1 MEYCGID
8 LHAEYSQ
15 ICILD
20 EGGEVMETSRVR
32 TSQKAL
38 ERFFCRDRMRVAM
51 EAGGSSPWVSRL
63 LGSLGHEV
71 VVCSPRRV
79 RLIAESSLKNDKVD
93 AEVLARLVRLDPEFL
108 KPIQHRSEQAQL
120 LRANLKVRSAM
131 VEARTKWINTIRGLL
146 RSFGYNVSGK
156 VAHTFVERVDLM
168 KLPDD
173 LRAVIAPLLEQLD
186 LLTGEIERRNE
197 HLEAMVKELPEVEH
211 LREIPGVG
219 PVVAT
224 YFVLTID
231 DPDRFKNSRD
241 VASFFGLRPSMR
253 ESASVSQF
261 GRITKE
267 GDPEMRRLLVQAA
280 HALLRTRADSQLKQ
294 WALALAERKGKSKA
308 VVALARKLAV
318 LMHRLWVTGEVYQ
331 AFPQQAAS
339 QAA

>member
-8 LHAEYSQ
+8 LHTEYSQ

-20 EGGEVMETSRVR
+20 EEGEVMETSRVR
-32 TSQKAL
+32 TSRKAL
-38 ERFFCRDRMRVAM
+38 EGYFRRDPMRVVM

-63 LGSLGHEV
+63 VESVGHEV

-79 RLIAESSLKNDKVD
+79 RLIAESKLKNDRVD
-93 AEVLARLVRLDPEFL
+93 AEVLARLVRIDPEFL
-108 KPIQHRSEQAQL
+108 KPIQHRSEEAQL

-131 VEARTKWINTIRGLL
+131 VEARTKWINTVRGLL
-146 RSFGYNVSGK
+146 RSFGYK
-156 VAHTFVERVDLM
+156 VAGKSPGTFVDRVNRM
-168 KLPDD
+168 KLPDE
-173 LRAVIAPLLEQLD
+173 LRAVIEPLLEQLD
-186 LLTGEIERRNE
+186 LLSGEIKRRNE
-197 HLEAMVKELPEVEH
+197 HVEEMVKDLPEVAH

-231 DPDRFKNSRD
+231 DPDRFRNSRD

-253 ESASVSQF
+253 ESASVSHF

-280 HALLRTRADSQLKQ
+280 HACLLTKANSELKT
-294 WALALAERKGKSKA
+294 WALALAQRKGKGKA
-308 VVALARKLAV
+308 AVALARKLAV
-318 LMHRLWVTGEVYQ
+318 LMHHLWVTGEVYQ
-331 AFPQQAAS
+331 AFPTEETSKAA
-339 QAA
+339 

>member
-1 MEYCGID
+1 MDYCGID

-15 ICILD
+15 VCILD
-20 EGGEVMETSRVR
+20 DEGEVMETSCVR
-32 TSQKAL
+32 TSQKVL
-38 ERFFCRDRMRVAM
+38 ERFFSRAPMRVAM
-51 EAGGSSPWVSRL
+51 EAGGTSPWVSRL

-79 RLIAESSLKNDKVD
+79 RLIAESTLKNDKVD

-120 LRANLKVRSAM
+120 LRGNLKVRSAM

-146 RSFGYNVSGK
+146 RSFGYKVSGK
-156 VAHTFVERVDLM
+156 APHTFAERVDRM
-168 KLPDD
+168 KLPSE
-173 LRAVIAPLLEQLD
+173 LRAVIEPLLAQLD
-186 LLTGEIERRNE
+186 LLSGEIERRNQ
-197 HLEAMVKELPEVEH
+197 HLEEMVKDLPEVAH

-231 DPDRFKNSRD
+231 DPDRFKRSRD
-241 VASFFGLRPSMR
+241 VAAFFGLRPSMR
-253 ESASVSQF
+253 KSASTTHF

-280 HALLRTRADSQLKQ
+280 HACLLTKADCELKR
-294 WALALAERKGKSKA
+294 WALALAERKGKGKA

-331 AFPQQAAS
+331 ALPNTEAS

>member
-8 LHAEYSQ
+8 LHTEYSQ

-20 EGGEVMETSRVR
+20 EEGEVMETSRVR
-32 TSQKAL
+32 TSRKAM
-38 ERFFCRDRMRVAM
+38 EGYFRRDPMRVVM

-63 LGSLGHEV
+63 VESVGHEV

-79 RLIAESSLKNDKVD
+79 RLIAESKLKNDRVD
-93 AEVLARLVRLDPEFL
+93 AEVLARLVRIDPEFL
-108 KPIQHRSEQAQL
+108 KPIQHRSEEAQL

-131 VEARTKWINTIRGLL
+131 VEARTKWINTVRGLL
-146 RSFGYNVSGK
+146 RSFGYK
-156 VAHTFVERVDLM
+156 VAGKSPGTFVDRVNRM
-168 KLPDD
+168 KLPDE
-173 LRAVIAPLLEQLD
+173 LRAVIEPLLEQLD
-186 LLTGEIERRNE
+186 LLSGEIKHRNE
-197 HLEAMVKELPEVEH
+197 HVEEMVKDLPEVNH
-211 LREIPGVG
+211 LREIPGIG

-231 DPDRFKNSRD
+231 DPHRFRNSRD

-253 ESASVSQF
+253 ESASVSHF

-280 HALLRTRADSQLKQ
+280 HACLLTKADSELKQ
-294 WALALAERKGKSKA
+294 WALALAERKGKGKA
-308 VVALARKLAV
+308 AVALARKLAV

-331 AFPQQAAS
+331 AFPTEETSEAA
-339 QAA
+339 